1 MPVQRSGL
9 SAPWRNFTNSDD
21 EQRLMVLD
29 ARIERQEQILADTRR
44 DQSKI
49 MARAIRRK
57 RRAEGKE

>member
-1 MPVQRSGL
+1 
-9 SAPWRNFTNSDD
+9 
-21 EQRLMVLD
+21 MVLD
-29 ARIERQEQILADTRR
+29 ARIERQEQILADMRR

>member
-1 MPVQRSGL
+1 
-9 SAPWRNFTNSDD
+9 
-21 EQRLMVLD
+21 MVLD